1 VEIWK
6 KQKWDIKENKRDM
19 RRQQMRTAKVDRKT
33 KETDIKVTLNLDG
46 EGKYTIDTSIP
57 FLDHMLSLMC
67 RHGLFDMKI
76 KAKGDIDVDYHHT
89 VEDIGIVFGKTV
101 KQALANMKGIS
112 RYGQASVPMDEAIAS
127 VSLDISGRPY
137 LVYKVEFPKRSK
149 IKNFDPDL
157 IEDFLQAF
165 VSNSG
170 ITLHVESP
178 YGRNTHHI
186 IEAIFKAL
194 GRALKHAV
202 LIDPRVKGVPSTKKC
217 LG

>member
-1 VEIWK
+1 
-6 KQKWDIKENKRDM
+6 
-19 RRQQMRTAKVDRKT
+19 MRTAKIERKT
-33 KETDIKVTLNLDG
+33 KETNITLMLNLDG

-67 RHGLFDMKI
+67 KHGLFDIKI
-76 KAKGDIDVDYHHT
+76 KAKGDIEIDDHHT
-89 VEDIGIVFGKTV
+89 VEDVGIVFGKAV
-101 KQALANMKGIS
+101 KQALGDMKGIS
-112 RYGQASVPMDEAIAS
+112 RYGQASVPMDEALAI

-157 IEDFLQAF
+157 IEDFLQAL

-170 ITLHVESP
+170 LTLHVESP

-194 GRALKHAV
+194 GRAMRQAV
-202 LIDPRVKGVPSTKKC
+202 TLDQRIKGVPSTKKC
-217 LG
+217 IG